1 MVVDVEL
8 WYFQLSEDQIPSK
21 VKEAREVCYN
31 EIKNIMVEQLILDLN
46 NKCIYVGTLL
56 LLLSLISETDY
67 AITQISN
74 IVVNK
79 KLEEII
85 VIDSSISKDIILK
98 NLFQEIFKVS
108 IFTLKICIIFKVKK
122 CLA

>member
-21 VKEAREVCYN
+21 VKEAREFCYN
-31 EIKNIMVEQLILDLN
+31 KIKNIMVEQLILDLN

-108 IFTLKICIIFKVKK
+108 IYTLKICIIF
-122 CLA
+122 